1 MARITPFKAYRPAA
15 GKEPVIAALP
25 YDVFSRE
32 EARLEVEK
40 NPDSFL
46 AIDRPETQF
55 EPDAD
60 MYADRVYAKAAELLN
75 RKIENGDFVQDEQEY
90 YYLYEQTVGG
100 RTQLGIAACA
110 DVDDYLNDVIKKHEN
125 TTEKKEQDRI
135 RHVDVC
141 NAQTGPIFLAYR
153 NDAAID
159 AVTGKITQELPVC
172 DFISAGGVRNRVWV
186 VRDGE
191 DIETIR
197 NAFERIDR
205 IYIADGH
212 HRCASAVKVAL
223 KRRAEHPDYTGNEEF
238 NRFLC
243 VLFPEDQLAIL
254 DYNRLVKDLNGR
266 SKETVLLEM
275 KKLFNVRPFR
285 KTQAKPSAKGEIGM
299 YLGGN
304 WYLLSVRN
312 EMKSG
317 DPVEG
322 MDVSI
327 LQRNVLTPVFGIDD
341 PRTNPRIEFIGG
353 IRGLSEM
360 EKRADETGGVSFA
373 MFPPSIAEL
382 FAVADAG
389 LLMPPKSTWFEP
401 KLLSGLFIHS
411 IA

>member
-223 KRRAEHPDYTGNEEF
+223 KRRAEHPDYTGKEEF

-353 IRGLSEM
+353 IRGLSEL

>member
-15 GKEPVIAALP
+15 GRESVIAALP

-32 EARLEVEK
+32 EARKEVEK

-75 RKIENGDFVQDEQEY
+75 RKIETGDFVQDEQEC
-90 YYLYEQTVGG
+90 YYLYEQSVGG

-110 DVDDYLNDVIKKHEN
+110 AVDDYLNDVIKKHEN

-153 NDAAID
+153 NNAEID
-159 AVTGKITQELPVC
+159 AVTEKITQTPPIC
-172 DFISAGGVRNRVWV
+172 DFVSAGSVRNRVWIV
-186 VRDGE
+186 QDAE
-191 DIETIR
+191 DIRTIR
-197 NAFERIDR
+197 NAFEKIDR

-223 KRRAEHPDYTGNEEF
+223 KRRAEHPDYTGEEEF

-243 VLFPEDQLAIL
+243 VLFPENQLAIL

-275 KKLFNVRPFR
+275 KKLFNVRPM
-285 KTQAKPSAKGEIGM
+285 KKVQAKPSAKGEIGM
-299 YLGGN
+299 YLGGS

-317 DPVEG
+317 DPVAG

-327 LQRNVLTPVFGIDD
+327 LQKYVLTPIFGIDD

-353 IRGLSEM
+353 IRGLGEL